1 MKKLLPTICNFFG
14 SLSVLN
20 VSGVLK
26 GGFMYEPTP
35 PHMREERSK

>member
-1 MKKLLPTICNFFG
+1 MKKVLPAICNFFG

-35 PHMREERSK
+35 PHMREEKK